1 MRKTTLAIAL
11 TLGASLAGTLSDVSA
26 QQSRA
31 GMNAQAQASNEQAVE
46 YAASFKNTDITEFIQ
61 VVGRNLGR
69 TMIIDPDVR
78 GRIDV
83 RSYDVMT
90 ESQYWQFF
98 LNVLDVYGFATVEME
113 SGVIKVMRDK
123 DARNGAI
130 PVVDDNSLGGDTL
143 VTRVVPVSNVSV
155 RELAPLLRLL
165 NDQSGGGNVVSYDPS
180 NVIMI
185 TGRSETVQRLVE
197 IIERVDRAGNQD
209 VDVIK
214 LEYASAAEVVRIA
227 LSLFEKANDGTP
239 ALLIPKIVADER
251 TNSVVVSGEPRA
263 RERVVRLVNQLDQ
276 DLKTEG
282 NTRVYY
288 LKYAKAAE
296 LVDVLQN
303 VSQSLQAEK
312 EAGAAGAAGAPGR
325 RSSASGAA
333 ISISA
338 HDSSNSLVITAQPDL
353 LTSLEGVIRQLDI
366 RRAQVHVE
374 AIIVEIMEGDGVDFG
389 LQWISE
395 DGGMVQYNNG
405 RQASIGQVAAG
416 AYMAREQPGRETT
429 TIVDGN
435 VVTTTEPDKPGDV
448 SLLAQV
454 LQNVNGMMIGVVK
467 NDWGAILQAVTTN
480 TNSNILATPSIMTL
494 DNEEA
499 QFLVGQSVPTITGST
514 TGSNN
519 DNPFQTVQRED
530 VGIKLKVTPQI
541 NEGDGV
547 QLVIEQEVSS
557 ISGATSVDITIN
569 KRELKTVVMA
579 DDGETIVLGG
589 LIDED
594 VQESVSKVP
603 ILGDIPFLGHLF
615 KSTSTSRQKRNLM
628 VFLRPRIVRDG
639 VTAGQISSRKYN
651 YIRAEQLKQQE
662 DGVELM
668 PFTDQPVMPEW
679 DGPLTLPPSFDEY
692 LREEGAAPGP
702 DQGAEGGADPGPD
715 PALNPRA
722 SRVNNGG
729 GND

>member
-1 MRKTTLAIAL
+1 MRKTSLAIAI
-11 TLGASLAGTLSDVSA
+11 TLGAAIAGSVADVSA
-26 QQSRA
+26 QSRQVA
-31 GMNAQAQASNEQAVE
+31 QQQRQQNADRPVE

-69 TMIIDPDVR
+69 TIIIDPDVR

-83 RSYDVMT
+83 RSYDVMN
-90 ESQYWQFF
+90 EQQYWQFF
-98 LNVLDVYGFATVEME
+98 LNVLDVYGFATIEME

-143 VTRVVPVSNVSV
+143 ITRVVPVANVSV

-197 IIERVDRAGNQD
+197 IIERVDQAGNQE
-209 VDVIK
+209 VAVIK

-263 RERVVRLVNQLDQ
+263 RERVVRLINQLDQ

-288 LKYAKAAE
+288 LKYAKAEE
-296 LVDVLQN
+296 LVDVLQG

-312 EAGAAGAAGAPGR
+312 DAASSGATGGAPNAAAR
-325 RSSASGAA
+325 RSRSGSDGQ
-333 ISISA
+333 INISA
-338 HDSSNSLVITAQPDL
+338 HEASNSLVITAQPDL
-353 LTSLEGVIRQLDI
+353 LSSLEGVIRQLDI

-405 RQASIGQVAAG
+405 RQAPIGQVAAG
-416 AYMAREQPGRETT
+416 AYMAREREGTT
-429 TIVDGN
+429 TTQIDNAGN
-435 VVTTTEPDKPGDV
+435 PLVTTQPNTPGDV
-448 SLLAQV
+448 SLLAEV
-454 LQNVNGMMIGVVK
+454 LGQVNGMMIGVVK
-467 NDWGAILQAVTTN
+467 NDWGAILQAVTTD

-499 QFLVGQSVPTITGST
+499 SFLVGQNVPTITGSA

-519 DNPFQTVQRED
+519 ENPFQTVDRQD

-541 NEGDGV
+541 NEGNAI
-547 QLVIEQEVSS
+547 QMIIAQEVSS

-569 KRELKTVVMA
+569 KRELNTVVMA
-579 DDGETIVLGG
+579 EDGETIVLGG

-603 ILGDIPFLGHLF
+603 VLGDIPVLGHLF

-628 VFLRPRIVRDG
+628 VFLRARIVRDSA
-639 VTAGQISSRKYN
+639 TATGISSRKYN
-651 YIRAEQLKQQE
+651 YIRGEQINAREQ
-662 DGVELM
+662 GIELM
-668 PFTDQPVMPEW
+668 PFTESPVLPEW
-679 DGPLTLPPSFDEY
+679 DGPLTLPPSFE
-692 LREEGAAPGP
+692 
-702 DQGAEGGADPGPD
+702 EGGAVQGLHPTSKDE
-715 PALNPRA
+715 
-722 SRVNNGG
+722 

>member
-1 MRKTTLAIAL
+1 MRKTSLALAI
-11 TLGASLAGTLSDVSA
+11 TIGAALAGTFHDVSA
-26 QQSRA
+26 QQSR
-31 GMNAQAQASNEQAVE
+31 QATQQQRQTADEPVE

-69 TMIIDPDVR
+69 TIIIDPDVR

-83 RSYDVMT
+83 RSYDVMN

-98 LNVLDVYGFATVEME
+98 LNVLDVYGFATIEME

-143 VTRVVPVSNVSV
+143 ITRVVPVSNVSV

-197 IIERVDRAGNQD
+197 IIERVDRAGDQD
-209 VDVIK
+209 VTVVK
-214 LEYASAAEVVRIA
+214 LEFASASEVVRIA

-251 TNSVVVSGEPRA
+251 TNSVVISGEPRA
-263 RERVVRLVNQLDQ
+263 RQRVMKLINQLDQ

-288 LKYAKAAE
+288 LKYAKAEE
-296 LVDVLQN
+296 LVDVLQG

-312 EAGAAGAAGAPGR
+312 ESASSAAGTTAAAR
-325 RSSASGAA
+325 RSSSSSGE

-338 HDSSNSLVITAQPDL
+338 HDASNSLVITAQPDL
-353 LTSLEGVIRQLDI
+353 LASLEGVIRQLDI

-405 RQASIGQVAAG
+405 RQAPIGQIAAG
-416 AYMAREQPGRETT
+416 AYLAREQPGRTT
-429 TIVDGN
+429 TQYDNAGN
-435 VVTTTEPDKPGDV
+435 PLVTEEPAQPGDV

-454 LQNVNGMMIGVVK
+454 LQNVNGMMVGVVK

-480 TNSNILATPSIMTL
+480 TNSNILATPSIMTV

-499 QFLVGQSVPTITGST
+499 SFLVGQSVPTITGST

-519 DNPFQTVQRED
+519 DNPFQTVERED

-541 NEGDGV
+541 NEGSGV

-594 VQESVSKVP
+594 VQESESKVP
-603 ILGDIPFLGHLF
+603 VLGDIPFLGHLF

-628 VFLRPRIVRDG
+628 VFLRPTIVRDG
-639 VTAGQISSRKYN
+639 AAASQISSRKYN
-651 YIRAEQLKQQE
+651 YIRAEQIKADE
-662 DGVELM
+662 EGISLM
-668 PFTDQPVMPEW
+668 PLTDQPVLPEW
-679 DGPLTLPPSFDEY
+679 DGPLTLPPSFEKY
-692 LREEGAAPGP
+692 MEEENKG
-702 DQGAEGGADPGPD
+702 
-715 PALNPRA
+715 
-722 SRVNNGG
+722 S

>member
-1 MRKTTLAIAL
+1 MRKTSLAIAIAV
-11 TLGASLAGTLSDVSA
+11 GAALAGSLHDASA
-26 QQSRA
+26 QQSSQA
-31 GMNAQAQASNEQAVE
+31 AQQQRQQDAETPVE

-90 ESQYWQFF
+90 EDQYWQFF
-98 LNVLDVYGFATVEME
+98 LNVLDVYGFATIEME

-130 PVVDDNSLGGDTL
+130 PVVDDNALGGDTL
-143 VTRVVPVSNVSV
+143 ITRVVPVSNVSV

-227 LSLFEKANDGTP
+227 LSLFQKANDGTP
-239 ALLIPKIVADER
+239 DLLIPKIVADER

-263 RERVVRLVNQLDQ
+263 RERVVTLINQLDQ
-276 DLKTEG
+276 DLKSEG

-296 LVDVLQN
+296 LVEVLQG

-312 EAGAAGAAGAPGR
+312 ESA
-325 RSSASGAA
+325 ASGAGTSA
-333 ISISA
+333 AARRVSSNGAEISISA
-338 HDSSNSLVITAQPDL
+338 HEASNSLVITAQPDL
-353 LTSLEGVIRQLDI
+353 LSSLESVIRQLDI

-405 RQASIGQVAAG
+405 RQAAIGQVAAG
-416 AYMAREQPGRETT
+416 AYLARERPGTETT
-429 TIVDGN
+429 TVVDGN
-435 VVTTTEPDKPGDV
+435 YVTTKQPDQPGDV

-499 QFLVGQSVPTITGST
+499 SFLVGQEVPTITGST

-541 NEGDGV
+541 NEGNAV
-547 QLVIEQEVSS
+547 QLIIEQEVSS

-615 KSTSTSRQKRNLM
+615 KSTSTTRQKRNLM

-639 VTAGQISSRKYN
+639 ATASQVSSRKYN
-651 YIRAEQLKQQE
+651 YIRAEQLKAEE
-662 DGVELM
+662 DGIDLM
-668 PFTDQPVMPEW
+668 PLSKPPVLPEW
-679 DGPLTLPPSFDEY
+679 NGPLTLPPSFESY
-692 LREEGAAPGP
+692 IEES
-702 DQGAEGGADPGPD
+702 DNEGNKDGNKEG
-715 PALNPRA
+715 N
-722 SRVNNGG
+722 